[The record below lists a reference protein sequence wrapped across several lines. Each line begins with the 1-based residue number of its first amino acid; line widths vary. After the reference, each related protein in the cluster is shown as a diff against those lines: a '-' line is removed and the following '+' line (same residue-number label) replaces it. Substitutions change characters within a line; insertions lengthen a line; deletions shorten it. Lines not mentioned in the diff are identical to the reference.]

1 MLDQIDLTKKMEKEE
16 YKTRMENMMPRLSRL
31 QRECKELGIPV
42 MIVFEGF
49 GAAGKGVQILR
60 KE

>member
-1 MLDQIDLTKKMEKEE
+1 MLEQIDLTRKMDKEE
-16 YKTRMENMMPRLSRL
+16 YRRKMDEMTPHLARL

-49 GAAGKGVQILR
+49 GAAGKGVQM
-60 KE
+60 EN